1 MSDKEVTKPV
11 KVLRKADLPGKTGL
25 STQTIDRLVA
35 AGKFPMPFELT
46 DTAIGWLE
54 SEVDGWIA
62 ERVAASRF
70 ED

>member
-25 STQTIDRLVA
+25 SVQTVDRLVA
-35 AGKFPMPFELT
+35 AGKFPMPFALT
-46 DTAIGWLE
+46 DTTRGWLE
-54 SEVDGWIA
+54 CEVDGWIA